1 MRLPAKTLFGY
12 GTLAFPLAGCFL
24 CLQVFL
30 PTFYAASMGMSLS
43 TVGLVLMIARVS
55 DLLTDPVIGYL
66 SDRTPVRLGRR
77 RVWVLMGLPL
87 VGVAAWSLF
96 QPPNDPG
103 AAYLLFWTMA
113 IYLAGTM
120 VIVPMNAWGAELSP
134 DYHQRSRV
142 TGIRALFGLLGTLAV
157 LIVPAVLGHAD
168 ARSLPAALEV
178 NTVLILGTFAVAGV
192 LLWLTVPDRSR
203 VNLPRTSVIA
213 SFAVLR
219 GSSPIR
225 TLLAAFLMN
234 GVASALP
241 ATLFLF
247 FVTHVLERPDQ
258 AGLLMVCYF
267 ASAAL
272 SVPVWVWAAKRWG
285 KDASWRF
292 AMVSACLAFAW
303 APFLGPG
310 DTAFFLAIVLVSG
323 LAAGADFVLPAA
335 LQADLI
341 DFDEMQTGYRR
352 AGVFYALWGTAT
364 KLSFAVA
371 VAVAF
376 PLLDLA
382 GFQADGENSGGAL
395 TALVLLYGVV
405 PILLKLAALVLMR
418 GYPITAAEHDRIRQT
433 LALRSAS

>member
-12 GTLAFPLAGCFL
+12 GALAFPLAGCFL

-43 TVGLVLMIARVS
+43 TVGIILMIARFG

-77 RVWVLMGLPL
+77 RGWVMLGLPL
-87 VGVAAWSLF
+87 VGLAAWSLF
-96 QPPNDPG
+96 QPPSNPG
-103 AAYLLFWTMA
+103 AGYLLFWTTV

-157 LIVPAVLGHAD
+157 LIVPALLGYAD
-168 ARSLPAALEV
+168 ARDLPAALEV
-178 NTVLILGTFAVAGV
+178 NTILILGTFCVAGV
-192 LLWLTVPDRSR
+192 LMVLTVPDRSR
-203 VNLPRTSVIA
+203 VSLPQTSVIA

-225 TLLAAFLMN
+225 KLLIAFLLN
-234 GVASALP
+234 GISTALP

-247 FVTHVLERPDQ
+247 FVTHMLDRPDL

-272 SVPVWVWAAKRWG
+272 SVPVWVWAAKRFG
-285 KDASWRF
+285 KGTSWRF
-292 AMVSACLAFAW
+292 AMVSACVAFSW

-310 DTAFFLAIVLVSG
+310 DEAIFLVLVLVSG

-341 DFDEMQTGYRR
+341 DFDEMKTGYRR

-364 KLSFAVA
+364 KLSFALA
-371 VAVAF
+371 VAIAF

-382 GFQADGENSGGAL
+382 GFDADGENTGRAL

-405 PILLKLAALVLMR
+405 PIGLKLAALAMMR
-418 GYPITAAEHDRIRQT
+418 GYPITAAEHDRILQT